1 MKNEVYEMLS
11 LINKLPNYFRWMLF
25 IPLFFVSYLLFNKFL
40 SFSLTPVFGLYD
52 ENDPFTF
59 IAYNLYLNTISTALA
74 IICSA
79 FFAPKLRR
87 IVALSLVLFIALY
100 FLAHIPFI
108 LSGLLHMAIW
118 KLLFS
123 MLTMLLGGFWGVR
136 VVYRK
141 TVQLQC

>member
-1 MKNEVYEMLS
+1 MLS
-11 LINKLPNYFRWMLF
+11 LIDKLPNYFRWILF
-25 IPLFFVSYLLFNKFL
+25 IPLFFVTYLLFNKFL
-40 SFSLTPVFGLYD
+40 SFSLAPVFGLYD
-52 ENDPFTF
+52 ENDPFIF

-87 IVALSLVLFIALY
+87 VVALSLVLFIALY

-108 LSGLLHMAIW
+108 VTGLLQMAIW

-123 MLTMLLGGFWGVR
+123 MLTMLLGGIWGVR

-141 TVQLQC
+141 TVQPQC

>member
-100 FLAHIPFI
+100 FLAHFPFI
-108 LSGLLHMAIW
+108 VTGLLHMAIW

>member
-100 FLAHIPFI
+100 FLAHFPFI
-108 LSGLLHMAIW
+108 VTGLLHMAIW

-141 TVQLQC
+141 TVQPQC

>member
-1 MKNEVYEMLS
+1 MLS

-87 IVALSLVLFIALY
+87 IVALSLVEYPSSYKRITSSISSNSKRSLTFFIKYPPIAIY
-100 FLAHIPFI
+100 NNKKVRNYPVFLSIFSIIFSI
-108 LSGLLHMAIW
+108 L
-118 KLLFS
+118 
-123 MLTMLLGGFWGVR
+123 VP
-136 VVYRK
+136 
-141 TVQLQC
+141 

>member
-1 MKNEVYEMLS
+1 MLS
-11 LINKLPNYFRWMLF
+11 LIDKLPNYFRWILF
-25 IPLFFVSYLLFNKFL
+25 IPFFFITYYLFNKVL
-40 SFSLTPVFGLYD
+40 SFSLAPVFGLYD

-87 IVALSLVLFIALY
+87 IVARSLVLFIALY

-108 LSGLLHMAIW
+108 ATGSLQISVW

-123 MLTMLLGGFWGVR
+123 MLTMLLGGFWGLR

-141 TVQLQC
+141 TVQSQC

>member
-11 LINKLPNYFRWMLF
+11 LIDKLPNYFRWMLF

-100 FLAHIPFI
+100 FLAHFPFI
-108 LSGLLHMAIW
+108 VTGLLHMAIW